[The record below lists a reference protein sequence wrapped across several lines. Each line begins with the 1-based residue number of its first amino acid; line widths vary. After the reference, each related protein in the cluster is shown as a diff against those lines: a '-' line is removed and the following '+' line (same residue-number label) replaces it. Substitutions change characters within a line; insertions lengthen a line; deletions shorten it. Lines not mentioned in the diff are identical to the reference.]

1 LFPLRQDA
9 LEVGDDDLFF
19 LRKISANPMF
29 LTVERPAVIT
39 AVVDADLLDLNELC
53 ARTGVTARTV
63 RYYIQQGLLR
73 SPGQTGPG
81 AKYDGGHLARLLL
94 IRRLQQ
100 EHLPLAEIRKRLQAL
115 DNSAVE
121 QLLKQRPARPS
132 AADYVRDVL
141 SRSGKGV
148 PSVLPVPASRSEPA
162 PPQRSQWERIAIS
175 PDVELHIR
183 RPLSRDDNRR
193 VERLIEQARRLI
205 DGDPGLD

>member
-1 LFPLRQDA
+1 
-9 LEVGDDDLFF
+9 
-19 LRKISANPMF
+19 M
-29 LTVERPAVIT
+29 
-39 AVVDADLLDLNELC
+39 LDLGQLC

-63 RYYIQQGLLR
+63 RYYVQQGLLR
-73 SPGQTGPG
+73 SPGQSGPG

-121 QLLKQRPARPS
+121 QLLKQRPVHSS

-141 SRSGKGV
+141 SRSGKGAA
-148 PSVLPVPASRSEPA
+148 SALPVQRPAARPEPV
-162 PPQRSQWERIAIS
+162 PPERSQWERIAIS

-193 VERLIEQARRLI
+193 VERLIEQARRII
-205 DGDPGLD
+205 DGNSGLD